1 LDAALILIRVVHF
14 ASSITVSGI
23 LLFRLVVAAPALRV
37 AGEEVPRSDALH
49 RLLARI
55 LWISL
60 AVAVA
65 SGAAWLLA
73 LSVEIA
79 GGGWTGVI
87 ADDVAWTILTQTRFG
102 HAWMARLIV
111 ATAIAIGMIAIDRRT
126 TAVARWWRELSAALA
141 AVLVGTL
148 AYSGHAGATPGMPG
162 EIHLAADILHL
173 VAASAW
179 LGGLL
184 PLALLL
190 SAAERSGAPAWDEVV
205 VAAAYRFSSLGRT
218 SVAILIAT
226 GLVNSW
232 YLVGSL
238 PALTAT
244 TYGRLLL
251 LKVAVFATMLGI
263 AGINLLRLT
272 PRLPEAASIR
282 QLRRNA
288 LIETA
293 LGLVV
298 VVLVGMLGTVPPAL
312 HMMSGH
318 VH

>member
-23 LLFRLVVAAPALRV
+23 LLFRLLVAAPALHLT
-37 AGEEVPRSDALH
+37 GEEVPGAEALH
-49 RLLARI
+49 RRLARI
-55 LWISL
+55 LWINL
-60 AVAVA
+60 AVAIA

-73 LSVEIA
+73 LSAEIA
-79 GGGWTGVI
+79 GGGWTEVI
-87 ADDVAWTILTQTRFG
+87 ADNIPWTILTQTRFG
-102 HAWMARLIV
+102 HAWTARLIV
-111 ATAIAIGMIAIDRRT
+111 AAAIGIGMMAIDRRVHP
-126 TAVARWWRELSAALA
+126 VARWWRELSAGLA

-148 AYSGHAGATPGMPG
+148 AYSGHAGDTPGMPG

-184 PLALLL
+184 PLALML

-205 VAAAYRFSSLGRT
+205 VAAAYRFSTLGRT
-218 SVAILIAT
+218 SVAILIVT

-238 PALTAT
+238 PAVIETE
-244 TYGRLLL
+244 YGRLLL
-251 LKVAVFATMLGI
+251 LKLAVFVAMLVI
-263 AGINLLRLT
+263 AAINLLRLT
-272 PRLPEAASIR
+272 PRLPEAASIH

-288 LIETA
+288 LIEAA
-293 LGLVV
+293 LGLAVV
-298 VVLVGMLGTVPPAL
+298 ALVSVLGTVPPAL
-312 HMMSGH
+312 HMSGH

>member
-23 LLFRLVVAAPALRV
+23 LLFRLLVAAPALRL
-37 AGEEVPRSDALH
+37 AGEEVPGSEALH

-65 SGAAWLLA
+65 SGAAWLLTKSA
-73 LSVEIA
+73 EIT
-79 GGGWTGVI
+79 GGDWTEVI
-87 ADDVAWTILTQTRFG
+87 ADDVAWTMLTQTRFG

-111 ATAIAIGMIAIDRRT
+111 AAAIAIGMMAIDRR
-126 TAVARWWRELSAALA
+126 AQPVARWWRELSAALS

-162 EIHLAADILHL
+162 AIHLAADILHL
-173 VAASAW
+173 VAVGTW

-184 PLALLL
+184 PLALML

-205 VAAAYRFSSLGRT
+205 VTAAYRFSTLGRT
-218 SVAILIAT
+218 SVAILIAA

-238 PALTAT
+238 PALIETE
-244 TYGRLLL
+244 YGRLLL
-251 LKVAVFATMLGI
+251 LKLTVFVAMLGI
-263 AGINLLRLT
+263 AAINLLRLT

-288 LIETA
+288 LIEAA
-293 LGLVV
+293 LGLAVV
-298 VVLVGMLGTVPPAL
+298 TLVGVLGTVPPAL
-312 HMMSGH
+312 HMLGH